1 MISFQTLNYVLI
13 NEGCPICLIFRSL
26 SARLISPNRRAV
38 PTPDKTPPRIVRA
51 PRGSGRCHPGPAQSR
66 AEPRRSPGLSPAL
79 AVPRAP
85 RRGPPARREEAK
97 KEAEVPRSAGRS
109 GGRRPRGKGS
119 LRVSRSGSTLTRSS
133 IAIKSP
139 HDVSLTPPALSLIT
153 CNSCSNVCRH
163 MGARRMHIVNMN

>member
-1 MISFQTLNYVLI
+1 MLNLQKPF
-13 NEGCPICLIFRSL
+13 CSAHQPKPPSRSDARQNSTENRSG
-26 SARLISPNRRAV
+26 SAGLRAL
-38 PTPDKTPPRIVRA
+38 PPRA
-51 PRGSGRCHPGPAQSR
+51 R
-66 AEPRRSPGLSPAL
+66 AEPRRAAQEPRPQPGPRRAPSPG
-79 AVPRAP
+79 
-85 RRGPPARREEAK
+85 RGPPARREEAK